1 MRQAESARA
10 AGESER
16 AIQLYER
23 ATADRPNELS
33 VRSSLGDLYAE
44 VGYLDRADAAFRA
57 ILSVQPNNVNALR
70 GLIGVL
76 TQQGRMREALALA
89 ERVPR
94 EQRGE
99 LGNLATLKAQY
110 LRDQASE
117 ASSAKN
123 FAEAE
128 RLLKEAL
135 ILDPQ
140 SPWVRLDLA
149 RLYQRQGR
157 TREANTLIDGLL
169 DSNPRMAEA
178 LYVKALLVSENQR
191 WYEGLQL
198 LEQVPLQSRTDYMN
212 NLQRRLWVRYQ
223 SERAAVFA
231 RLGRPEQ
238 AAQILRQIEP
248 LVGES
253 PELLGALA
261 TALAEIGE
269 EGEALRYMRMALSRQ
284 AVPDPGTRLQY
295 ASLLLK
301 LRQDAEFEVQ
311 IEDLQNEPNLTPQQ
325 RQDLANLQVAH
336 RLRQADMIREE
347 GDLALAYEY
356 LHPLLQVN
364 PNDPRL
370 LMALA
375 RLYSDAEEYDRT
387 LEIYDRVLRIDPSSI
402 DAYKGAIAASIS
414 LQQYDRA
421 EAMLAQALE
430 REPGNARL

>member
-1 MRQAESARA
+1 MSATTGLISTGSGRMPNCRNLNAGDLNLAYTEFQEVLRNEPNNPDALGGIGIILLRQEQFAQAVQYLERARAADTKRGQRWSEALDSARFWTVVRQAEAARA

-16 AIQLYER
+16 AIQLYEQ

-44 VGYLDRADAAFRA
+44 AGYLDRADAAFRA

-89 ERVPR
+89 ERVPQ

-117 ASSAKN
+117 ATSAQN

-169 DSNPRMAEA
+169 DCSC
-178 LYVKALLVSENQR
+178 
-191 WYEGLQL
+191 
-198 LEQVPLQSRTDYMN
+198 
-212 NLQRRLWVRYQ
+212 
-223 SERAAVFA
+223 
-231 RLGRPEQ
+231 
-238 AAQILRQIEP
+238 
-248 LVGES
+248 
-253 PELLGALA
+253 
-261 TALAEIGE
+261 
-269 EGEALRYMRMALSRQ
+269 
-284 AVPDPGTRLQY
+284 
-295 ASLLLK
+295 
-301 LRQDAEFEVQ
+301 
-311 IEDLQNEPNLTPQQ
+311 
-325 RQDLANLQVAH
+325 
-336 RLRQADMIREE
+336 
-347 GDLALAYEY
+347 
-356 LHPLLQVN
+356 
-364 PNDPRL
+364 
-370 LMALA
+370 
-375 RLYSDAEEYDRT
+375 
-387 LEIYDRVLRIDPSSI
+387 
-402 DAYKGAIAASIS
+402 
-414 LQQYDRA
+414 
-421 EAMLAQALE
+421 
-430 REPGNARL
+430 